1 MTTTYVRTYIYTDT
15 NPITL
20 PCSLARV
27 GNKKKNCSKSLKIKF
42 IILSLTECRIA
53 VDTGQI
59 PCNRLTCQPKLAHDR
74 LLCPFISG
82 TRVRFCG
89 ELFFFFFFFS
99 RQNRI
104 LSRKQI
110 LTYIGRVGPK
120 ETGLQCLNSP
130 TCNVLLDLSDL
141 LIVRF
146 VKFVTHC
153 LISSL

>member
-1 MTTTYVRTYIYTDT
+1 MH
-15 NPITL
+15 
-20 PCSLARV
+20 SLRKH
-27 GNKKKNCSKSLKIKF
+27 N
-42 IILSLTECRIA
+42 LSQLSR
-53 VDTGQI
+53 
-59 PCNRLTCQPKLAHDR
+59 N
-74 LLCPFISG
+74 
-82 TRVRFCG
+82 G
-89 ELFFFFFFFS
+89 EVFFFFFFFFS
-99 RQNRI
+99 RQNCI

-120 ETGLQCLNSP
+120 ETDLQCLNSP